1 MQELLQQLLDHL
13 RGMWR
18 FHRTALITAWT
29 VGLLGWLVVLALP
42 PVFQAS
48 SRVYVDTTA
57 VLRPLLQGIA
67 IDQDV
72 QAQLNFVRQALLS
85 MPQLERVAR
94 ETDLDVKADTPEEKQ
109 RMLVKLRDDIVID
122 AVAQPGKR
130 ENEASSLYTI
140 SYLSSDKGQALKVV
154 SSLMDAFVEDTL
166 GGKRSG
172 SESAQRFLTQQ
183 IKLYDERLSAAE
195 TKLAEFKKKN
205 VGMVPGAEGDFFSRL
220 QAEEDAIQKTRA
232 SLNIAVNRRQVL
244 AGQLRGE
251 QPYVT
256 GTAPGTAD
264 SAAAQGLG
272 TPTSFKIQEAEQKL
286 QELLLRYTDK
296 HPDVIAM
303 RETIAQLEARQ
314 AQEAEAMRRNAAA
327 GQSLAGMSS
336 NPVYQQ
342 TQAAYNQ
349 ASVEVNG
356 LQSELAAHQQK
367 IAQLRGMMDTAPEV
381 EAEYSRLTRD
391 YDVVKAQYNELV
403 SRLDR
408 AKISELAEQTGVVRF
423 EVIDPP
429 SVTLQPVAPNRP
441 RLIFMV
447 LVAALAAGA
456 GLAYVLN
463 QARPVFDNVRALTD
477 VTSLPVLGAVSRT
490 WRDRHK
496 ARRLTELTRV
506 GIATAALVAVFVV
519 VLLVQE
525 PMSAAIHHV
534 IS

>member
-18 FHRTALITAWT
+18 FHRTALVTAW
-29 VGLLGWLVVLALP
+29 VIGLVGWLVVLAVP
-42 PVFQAS
+42 PVFQAQ

-67 IDQDV
+67 VDQDV
-72 QAQLNFVRQALLS
+72 GAQLNFVRQALLS
-85 MPQLERVAR
+85 MPNLERVAR
-94 ETDLDVKADTPEEKQ
+94 ETDLDVKADTPEDKE
-109 RMLVKLRDDIVID
+109 RLVRNLQDDIVID
-122 AVAQPGKR
+122 VVAQPGRR
-130 ENEASSLYTI
+130 ESEASSLYTI
-140 SYLSSDKGQALKVV
+140 SYRSSDKGQALKVV
-154 SSLMDAFVEDTL
+154 RTLVDAFVEDTL

-195 TKLAEFKKKN
+195 AKLAEFKKKN
-205 VGMVPGAEGDFFSRL
+205 IGMVPGAQGDFFTRL
-220 QAEEDAIQKTRA
+220 QAEEDAIQKSRTA
-232 SLNIAVNRRQVL
+232 LNIAVNRRQVL
-244 AGQLRGE
+244 ASQLRGE
-251 QPYVT
+251 QPYLT
-256 GTAPGTAD
+256 SSTPGTAA
-264 SAAAQGLG
+264 SAAAQGLA
-272 TPTSFKIQEAEQKL
+272 TPTAFKIQEAEQKL

-314 AQEAEAMRRNAAA
+314 AQEADAMRRNAAA
-327 GQSLAGMSS
+327 GQSLAGMSA
-336 NPVYQQ
+336 NPVFQQ

-349 ASVEVNG
+349 ANVEVNG
-356 LQSELAAHQQK
+356 LQSELAAHEHNV
-367 IAQLRGMMDTAPEV
+367 AELRGMINTAPEV

-391 YDVVKAQYNELV
+391 YDVVKAQYNELA

-408 AKISELAEQTGVVRF
+408 AKISEQAEQTGVVRF

-429 SVTLQPVAPNRP
+429 SVTLEPVAPNRP

-456 GLAYVLN
+456 GLAFVLN

-496 ARRLTELTRV
+496 ARRVGELTRV

-519 VLLVQE
+519 VLLMQGPV
-525 PMSAAIHHV
+525 SAALHHV